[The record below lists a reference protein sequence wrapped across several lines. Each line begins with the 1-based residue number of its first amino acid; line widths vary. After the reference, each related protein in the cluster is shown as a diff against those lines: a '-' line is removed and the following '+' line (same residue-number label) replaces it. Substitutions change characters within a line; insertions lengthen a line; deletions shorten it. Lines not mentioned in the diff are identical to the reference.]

1 MKTFKVGLLLSLICT
16 MTYPVLYFVN
26 NTGANGAGTLRQ
38 AILDSNSNAGP
49 NVIHFQ
55 IPGVGPFTIQPTTAF
70 PLPRIT
76 TPVDINGYSQTGAS
90 INTLAIGNDANILI
104 IINGS
109 NYTSGN
115 IIAGTGNGLTF
126 AEGSTGSSVRG
137 LCINEWLDCG
147 ILIDGNVGAA
157 NDIVIT
163 GNFIGTNVA
172 GNAALPNRVGIGIS
186 GDSTGVGAVSGTII
200 GSAAEGNRNLIAG
213 SFGSRIDDNYSL
225 RGASISVFDTIN
237 TSIVNNYIGLD
248 RDGTTALGNSQQGVL
263 LRFAEAGVLGSPGVL
278 GRNVISGHFLMGARI
293 RDSFDCVIE
302 NNYVGTNVF
311 GNAAL
316 PNGGQGFYFDGESTT
331 NTVRNNLLSGNGY
344 GMRIGSVND
353 LPGVAD
359 NSFTNNLIGTDFSG
373 TQPLG
378 NTHDGILINE
388 NNTVIGGATRAERNV
403 ISDNGNNGV
412 TIVGGGF
419 NTVHNNNIGV
429 DIIGTKKL
437 GNDNNGIQVGV
448 QGADSGSSNN
458 SI

>member
-1 MKTFKVGLLLSLICT
+1 MKTFRFSLILSMICT
-16 MTYPVLYFVN
+16 ASYPVAYIVN

-38 AILDSNSNAGP
+38 AILDSNGNAGP
-49 NVIHFQ
+49 NNIIFQ
-55 IPGVGPFTIQPTTAF
+55 IPGTGPFTIQPTTAF

-76 TPVDINGYSQTGAS
+76 TPVDINGYSQAGAS
-90 INTLAIGNDANILI
+90 INTLAIGNNANIQI
-104 IINGS
+104 IVNGS
-109 NYTSGN
+109 NYTSGD
-115 IIAGTGNGLTF
+115 ILAGTGNGFTF
-126 AEGSTGSSVRG
+126 AEGSTGSSIRG
-137 LCINEWLDCG
+137 ICINEWLDCG
-147 ILIDGNVGAA
+147 ILIDGSVGAA
-157 NDIVIT
+157 NDIIIT

-172 GNAALPNRVGIGIS
+172 GTAAAPNRVGIGIS

-200 GSAAEGNRNLIAG
+200 GSDAEGNRNLIAG
-213 SFGSRIDDNYSL
+213 SFGFSIIDNYLL
-225 RGASISVFDTIN
+225 RGASISLFDVIGTE
-237 TSIVNNYIGLD
+237 IVGNYIGVD
-248 RDGTTALGNSQQGVL
+248 RNGTTALGNSQQGIS
-263 LRFAEAGVLGSPGVL
+263 LRFVDTGIVGLPGVL
-278 GRNVISGHFLMGARI
+278 GRNVIAGHFLWGARI
-293 RDSFDCVIE
+293 RDSFDTILE

-331 NTVRNNLLSGNGY
+331 NTIRNNLLSGNGY

-359 NSFTNNLIGTDFSG
+359 NSFTGNLIGTDFSG

-378 NTHDGILINE
+378 NTHDGIFINE
-388 NNTVIGGATRAERNV
+388 NNTIIGGPTRADRNV
-403 ISDNGNNGV
+403 IADNGNNGV

-419 NTVHNNNIGV
+419 NIVHNNNIGV

-437 GNDNNGIQVGV
+437 GNGNNGIQVGV